1 MDSRSCGFYITAINA
16 DKRIPQDEQC
26 GGLYCETTPFTCSSD
41 YNITFSCTNT
51 TYLDSNGNAQ
61 GVTIFVATDCVSN
74 ERLSTDQQDPRYLS
88 IAQGQIVLDELLF
101 TIINDSETLGPDPN
115 DVSSSSIS
123 SDSPVLL
130 PYYATPD
137 PSILPTCV
145 RGCLCGYS
153 DDLLFDTTLYSYC
166 DCQSSLAYLFIYLA
180 VSDGYASEVYT
191 TPTNLSLLLNYD
203 VDFYLFNTSLTSF
216 FKGEY
221 GLPSWINISEGSN
234 LTLQRGFECFGDYE
248 TVLDYTPPYP
258 F

>member
-16 DKRIPQDEQC
+16 DKHIPQDEQC
-26 GGLYCETTPFTCSSD
+26 GGLYCETTLFTCSSD

-74 ERLSTDQQDPRYLS
+74 ERLSPDQQDPRYLS

-101 TIINDSETLGPDPN
+101 TVTNDSETLGPDLN
-115 DVSSSSIS
+115 DASLSSVSP
-123 SDSPVLL
+123 DPPVLP

-137 PSILPTCV
+137 PSVLPTCL

-153 DDLLFDTTLYSYC
+153 DDQMFDTTLYSSC

-180 VSDGYASEVYT
+180 ELLPDDYASAVYT
-191 TPTNLSLLLNYD
+191 TPTNLSLLLHYD
-203 VDFYLFNTSLTSF
+203 VDFYLFNTSLTRV

-221 GLPSWINISEGSN
+221 GVPN
-234 LTLQRGFECFGDYE
+234 
-248 TVLDYTPPYP
+248 
-258 F
+258 